1 MAAAAAAHLLPGRD
15 VELCIRSVR
24 LQMRFYL
31 VERHG
36 VDGVNVLL
44 LLLLLLQLQLQLQR
58 LGQAAFAAGRGANQA
73 EDEGVRLRHM
83 RAARP
88 LQL

>member
-44 LLLLLLQLQLQLQR
+44 LLLLLQLQLQLQR

>member
-1 MAAAAAAHLLPGRD
+1 MHLLPGRD
-15 VELCIRSVR
+15 VELCVRSVR
-24 LQMRFYL
+24 LQLRFYL

-44 LLLLLLQLQLQLQR
+44 LLLLQLQLQR

>member
-15 VELCIRSVR
+15 VELCVRSVR
-24 LQMRFYL
+24 LQLRFYL

-44 LLLLLLQLQLQLQR
+44 LLLLQLQLQR

>member
-44 LLLLLLQLQLQLQR
+44 LLLLLLQVQLQR
-58 LGQAAFAAGRGANQA
+58 MGQAAFAAGRGANQA